1 MKKIIAI
8 LLSVLMLT
16 TLSPTIS
23 AAVINPG
30 EIITPNW
37 AYMNSIEVNIDFSGG
52 TGTAQVDVERIALVT
67 KSLNVTL
74 TVYQKI
80 GSSWIEIG
88 SISDSSTRSIRVEL
102 DFDAESGVT
111 YKAIADVT
119 AYGTSGGSE
128 SDTVSRTEICP

>member
-1 MKKIIAI
+1 MKKIITI
-8 LLSVLMLT
+8 LLAAVIIT
-16 TLSPTIS
+16 TLSLNVC
-23 AAVINPG
+23 AAVIDPG
-30 EIITPNW
+30 DIITPNW
-37 AYMNSIEVNIDFSGG
+37 AYMNRIDVNIDFSSG

-88 SISDSSTRSIRVEL
+88 SISDSSTRSIQVEL

-111 YKAIADVT
+111 YKAVADVT

>member
-1 MKKIIAI
+1 MKKFIAV
-8 LLSVLMLT
+8 LLSVLTLT
-16 TLSPTIS
+16 TLLSTIS

-37 AYMNSIEVNIDFSGG
+37 AYMNSIDVNIDFSSG
-52 TGTAQVDVERIALVT
+52 TGTAQVDVTRIALVT

-74 TVYQKI
+74 TVYKKV
-80 GSSWIEIG
+80 GSSWVQIG
-88 SISDSSTRSIRVEL
+88 SISDSSTRTIRVEL

-111 YKAIADVT
+111 YKAVADVT